1 MVDDVKADLRA
12 ARVADTE
19 EKILRA
25 ATRLFLEHG
34 YAGTTLTA
42 VAAQARVGARTV
54 YVRFG
59 TKAALLKRVVDV
71 AMVGDTAP
79 VAVSGRPWFVLA
91 AGAPTLDERIA
102 AMARGGREMMDR
114 AGGLFAVTLEAA
126 PAEPLLA
133 EAAQAGRE
141 ATRDNLRHFWT
152 RAAGDGLLP
161 DGHDIDWLTETAAI
175 LVHNETYLLG
185 TRMHGWS
192 PERYERWLITGLTR
206 LAAAPA

>member
-19 EKILRA
+19 EKILSA

-42 VAAQARVGARTV
+42 VAAQARVGVRTV

-59 TKAALLKRVVDV
+59 TKAALLKRVADV

-79 VAVSGRPWFVLA
+79 VAVSGRPWFVLS
-91 AGAPTLDERIA
+91 GSAPTLDERIT
-102 AMARGGREMMDR
+102 AMASGGREMMVR
-114 AGGLFAVTLEAA
+114 ASGLLAVALEAA
-126 PAEPLLA
+126 PTEPVLA
-133 EAAQAGRE
+133 EAAQAARE

-161 DGHDIDWLTETAAI
+161 ADRDIAWLTETSAI
-175 LVHNETYLLG
+175 LVHVETYLLG

-192 PERYERWLITGLTR
+192 PEQYERWLITGLTR
-206 LAAAPA
+206 LAAG